1 MSRGG
6 TGMTLQASSQAQ
18 LRQYIERVE
27 RLDEEKKA
35 LAADISDVFAEAKA
49 NGFDPKIMK
58 KVIALRK
65 LSKDERDELEAVMS
79 TYLHALEGTP
89 MGDYIAR
96 SDETKARGIARAHGI
111 PQSGVDDLVEAAP

>member
-1 MSRGG
+1 
-6 TGMTLQASSQAQ
+6 MTLQASSQAQ

-35 LAADISDVFAEAKA
+35 LAADIADVFAEAKA

-65 LSKDERDELEAVMS
+65 MSKDERDELEAVMS
-79 TYLHALEGTP
+79 TYLHALEGKRSGSDTP
-89 MGDYIAR
+89 MGEKWGGDG
-96 SDETKARGIARAHGI
+96 DGARA
-111 PQSGVDDLVEAAP
+111 